1 MKKFFWKLSL
11 WEHKNNNN
19 IKLSFL
25 LVLLLYSL
33 HLTRILLSFSSRL
46 FHFFFLLFLVTA
58 INFDMFFSCISRKDG
73 EIRGY
78 ERYEKDLRCMEK
90 KEGNNNQLDRRKRMY
105 HLKVS
110 SVGSFSFHS
119 TFNSTLSQKIFQ

>member
-46 FHFFFLLFLVTA
+46 FHFFFLT
-58 INFDMFFSCISRKDG
+58 FFSNCHKLWHVFLLYLTKGWWNKRIWTIWKG
-73 EIRGY
+73 FEMYG
-78 ERYEKDLRCMEK
+78 K
-90 KEGNNNQLDRRKRMY
+90 KEENNNQLDRRKRMY

-119 TFNSTLSQKIFQ
+119 TFNSTLPQKIFQ